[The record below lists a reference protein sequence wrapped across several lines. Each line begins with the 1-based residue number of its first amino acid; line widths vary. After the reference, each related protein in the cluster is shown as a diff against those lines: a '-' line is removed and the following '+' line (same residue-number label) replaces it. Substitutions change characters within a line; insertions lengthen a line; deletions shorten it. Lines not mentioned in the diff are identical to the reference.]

1 MKEKESE
8 PMSQWK
14 FNNFETDIDFTD
26 ADFMEKFEDCY
37 EKMVVESEKVPKV
50 GKVSEITRAQC
61 KVFNDFY
68 DRLFGDGT
76 SEKMF
81 LGKNSMDMRVK
92 AANSLF
98 DLRNSEQSR
107 YNSMVNK
114 YTPNRKARRGA
125 NKNR

>member
-1 MKEKESE
+1 
-8 PMSQWK
+8 MSQWK

-26 ADFMEKFEDCY
+26 ADFMGKFEDCY

-61 KVFNDFY
+61 KVFDDFY
-68 DRLFGDGT
+68 ERLFGYGT
-76 SEKMF
+76 SRKMF

-114 YTPNRKARRGA
+114 YAPNRKARPCRKSGRA
-125 NKNR
+125 EG

>member
-14 FNNFETDIDFTD
+14 FNNFETEIDFTD
-26 ADFMEKFEDCY
+26 ADFME
-37 EKMVVESEKVPKV
+37 
-50 GKVSEITRAQC
+50 
-61 KVFNDFY
+61 
-68 DRLFGDGT
+68 
-76 SEKMF
+76 
-81 LGKNSMDMRVK
+81 NSMDMRVK

-125 NKNR
+125 KKN